1 MSLIRITKE
10 FRFEMAHA
18 LYGYDGPCKNIHGH
32 SYVLEV
38 CVLGE
43 VRTDET
49 HPKNGMVM
57 DFGDL
62 KRIVMGSIVDELDH
76 ALVLNEAAPKADLSQ
91 FEKVVYLPYQPTSE
105 NMVLDFAERIK
116 ALLPSNLQL
125 QFLRLYETA
134 TAYAEWNRLDNL

>member
-1 MSLIRITKE
+1 
-10 FRFEMAHA
+10 MAHA
-18 LYGYDGPCKNIHGH
+18 LHGYDGPCKNIHGH

-38 CVLGE
+38 CVLGK
-43 VRTDET
+43 VRDDDT

-76 ALVLNEAAPKADLSQ
+76 ALVLNEAAPKTDLSQ
-91 FEKVVYLPYQPTSE
+91 FEKIVYLPYQPTSE
-105 NMVLDFAERIK
+105 NMVLDFAERIT
-116 ALLPSNLQL
+116 ALLPLGLQL

-134 TAYAEWNRLDNL
+134 TAYAEWNRLDNQ